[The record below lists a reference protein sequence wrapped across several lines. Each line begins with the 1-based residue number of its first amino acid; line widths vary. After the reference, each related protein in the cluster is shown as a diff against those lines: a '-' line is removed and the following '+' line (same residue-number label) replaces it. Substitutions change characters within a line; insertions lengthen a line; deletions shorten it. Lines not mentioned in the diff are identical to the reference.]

1 MCIAIYSIYTIKC
14 YTLYIKKMFKTSKPQ
29 TKTKVLHLKRNIKF
43 PAGDVEHGMPSVL
56 YGTEKTDYVWT
67 SIS

>member
-1 MCIAIYSIYTIKC
+1 MAITLHGIYTVKR
-14 YTLYIKKMFKTSKPQ
+14 YKWYIKKMFKTSKP
-29 TKTKVLHLKRNIKF
+29 KVLHLKRNIKF

-56 YGTEKTDYVWT
+56 HGTEKTDYVWT

>member
-1 MCIAIYSIYTIKC
+1 MCIYVCSIYTIKC
-14 YTLYIKKMFKTSKPQ
+14 YMLYIKKMFKTSKTQ
-29 TKTKVLHLKRNIKF
+29 AKTKVLHFKRNIKF

>member
-1 MCIAIYSIYTIKC
+1 MPQ
-14 YTLYIKKMFKTSKPQ
+14 IKKMFKTSKN
-29 TKTKVLHLKRNIKF
+29 KNKNSALKEEHKI
-43 PAGDVEHGMPSVL
+43 PAGNVEHGMPSVL

>member
-1 MCIAIYSIYTIKC
+1 M
-14 YTLYIKKMFKTSKPQ
+14 LYIKKMFKTSKTQ
-29 TKTKVLHLKRNIKF
+29 AKTKVLHFKRNIKF